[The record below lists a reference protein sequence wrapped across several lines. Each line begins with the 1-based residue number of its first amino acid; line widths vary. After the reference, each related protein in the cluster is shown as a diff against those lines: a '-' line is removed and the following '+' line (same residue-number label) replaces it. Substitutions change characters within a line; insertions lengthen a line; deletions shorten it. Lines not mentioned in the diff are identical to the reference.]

1 MVIVFAIRG
10 FFTDNLRENL
20 TILSDATFI
29 AGAVFTLAAGILFV
43 SGHGGLLGIGFVFS
57 RVVKAF
63 IPMGRDAETYKE
75 YRERKL
81 KKNKKVGVG
90 CILFTGLFFLVAS
103 VILIIIWYKV

>member
-20 TILSDATFI
+20 TLLSDATFI
-29 AGAVFTLAAGILFV
+29 AGAIFTMTAGVLFI
-43 SGHGGLLGIGFVFS
+43 SGHGGFLGIGFVFS
-57 RVVKAF
+57 RVIKAF
-63 IPMGRDAETYKE
+63 IPMGRDTETYKE

-90 CILFTGLFFLVAS
+90 CVLFTGLFFITAS
-103 VILIIIWYKV
+103 VVLIIIWYKI